1 MKDKQSM
8 LFKEPATNKGFTLA
22 EVLSVVGIISILL
35 AIAIPKFL
43 EIINQQRVTLAQD
56 KIIESIKK
64 AQREAMANRSYSA
77 SFSIAN
83 KVPQVAVYPTISVE
97 QMLAS
102 FASNVNANTITLINW
117 KDLSTGMNSHQ
128 LFIGT
133 NDPTHTITFDELG
146 TTQNVKFTVIVA
158 LADKNGQPIP
168 STMRCVV
175 VVNTEG
181 EIKTGKSTE
190 CGIMQR
196 DNGLVNPFALPVGNT
211 TSSDMS
217 KPFPW

>member
-1 MKDKQSM
+1 M
-8 LFKEPATNKGFTLA
+8 LFKEPTTNKGFTFA
-22 EVLSVVGIISILL
+22 EVLSVVGIIGILS
-35 AIAIPKFL
+35 AIAIPTFL
-43 EIINQQRVTLAQD
+43 GIINQQRVILAQD
-56 KIIESIKK
+56 KIIESINK
-64 AQREAMANRSYSA
+64 AQKEAMANRSYSA

-83 KVPQVAVYPTISVE
+83 KVPKVAVYPTIS
-97 QMLAS
+97 S
-102 FASNVNANTITLINW
+102 DVNLLNIIKPMNW
-117 KDLSTGMNSHQ
+117 KDLSTGTNFNQ

-181 EIKTGKSTE
+181 AIKTGKSTD
-190 CGIMQR
+190 CGIMQTK
-196 DNGLVNPFALPVGNT
+196 NGSVNPFIKLLDGMDSTYIAP
-211 TSSDMS
+211 TSI
-217 KPFPW
+217 P